1 MATKLFR
8 DEAIEAGRDR
18 LTGTVVA
25 ATPPG
30 SRLYTALI
38 ATVVAL
44 LVALLSFGQYATRV
58 SVRGVIANGG
68 GIARIHP
75 PAAGEVVEVHVAEGA
90 RVERGA
96 PLVTISLTQG
106 RNAQGEG
113 IASRLA
119 EIDRQDREL
128 ERQQGLASSLG
139 SADTAGLDR
148 QKAGLVDSIASLQ
161 RQKSFVGG
169 QIALAQRDTE
179 RTVRLAKEG
188 AGTQRQVEESR
199 HALLNLRLDL
209 EKLDERLNTQRESL
223 RQIDTQIASRRI
235 GSEQSQSQ
243 VAGQRAA
250 LAEQRAQLLR
260 QDRLT
265 LTAPVAGIVGD
276 VGARAGMHAEPDS
289 SLVSVVPASR
299 TTEVELYAPSRAI
312 GFVRKG
318 SEVRLLFDAFPYQ
331 KYGAGKGHVTWVSD
345 VATDPASLPKDLGIT
360 EPVFRVRV
368 AVDAP
373 PQHGD
378 AAGQAIRPGM
388 TVSANLLLERRRL
401 WEVFLDPVLRAL
413 RG

>member
-30 SRLYTALI
+30 SRLYTTLVA
-38 ATVVAL
+38 AVVAL
-44 LVALLSFGQYATRV
+44 LVTLLSFGQYATRV
-58 SVRGVIANGG
+58 SVRGIIANGG
-68 GIARIHP
+68 GIARVHSP
-75 PAAGEVVEVHVAEGA
+75 GPGEVLEVLVKEGA
-90 RVERGA
+90 HVERGT
-96 PLVTISLTQG
+96 PLLTISLTQG
-106 RNAQGEG
+106 RDAHGEG

-139 SADTAGLDR
+139 SADTVGLER
-148 QKAGLVDSIASLQ
+148 QKAGLVDSIGSLA

-199 HALLNLRLDL
+199 HTLLNLRLDL
-209 EKLDERLNTQRESL
+209 EKLDERLNTQREAL
-223 RQIDTQIASRRI
+223 RQIDAQVASRRI

-243 VAGQRAA
+243 VAAQRAA

-265 LTAPVAGIVGD
+265 LTAPVAGVVAD
-276 VGARAGMHAEPDS
+276 VGARVGQHAEPDA

-312 GFVRKG
+312 GFVRAG
-318 SEVRLLFDAFPYQ
+318 SDVRLLFDAFPYQ

-345 VATDPASLPKDLGIT
+345 VPTDPASLSKDLGIT

-378 AAGQAIRPGM
+378 AAAQAIRPGM
-388 TVSANLLLERRRL
+388 TLQANLLLERRRL

>member
-18 LTGTVVA
+18 LTGTVTA

-30 SRLYTALI
+30 SRLYTSVI
-38 ATVVAL
+38 AGVVVL
-44 LVALLSFGQYATRV
+44 LVALLCLGQYATRV
-58 SVRGVIANGG
+58 TVRGIIANGG
-68 GIARIHP
+68 GIARVHS
-75 PAAGEVVEVHVAEGA
+75 PAPGEVVEVHVAEGA
-90 RVERGA
+90 RVTRGQ
-96 PLVTISLTQG
+96 PLVTVSLTQG
-106 RNAQGEG
+106 RDAHGEG

-119 EIDRQDREL
+119 EIDRQDQEL
-128 ERQQGLASSLG
+128 QRQLGLASSLG
-139 SADTAGLDR
+139 TADTAALDR
-148 QKAGLVDSIASLQ
+148 QKAGLVDSIGSME
-161 RQKSFVGG
+161 RQKSFIGS

-179 RTVRLAKEG
+179 RNIRLAKEG

-209 EKLDERLNTQRESL
+209 EKLDERLMTQRESL
-223 RQIDTQIASRRI
+223 RQLDAQIAARRI
-235 GSEQSQSQ
+235 GSDQSQSQ
-243 VAGQRAA
+243 IAGQRAA

-265 LTAPVAGIVGD
+265 LTAPVAGMIAD
-276 VGARAGMHAEPDS
+276 IGARPGQHAEPDS

-299 TTEVELYAPSRAI
+299 RVEIELYAPSRAI
-312 GFVRKG
+312 GFVKPG

-345 VATDPASLPKDLGIT
+345 VPTDPASLSKDLGIT

-368 AVDAP
+368 ALDAP

-388 TVSANLLLERRRL
+388 TLQANLLLERRRL

>member
-18 LTGTVVA
+18 LTGTVIA

-30 SRLYTALI
+30 SRLYT
-38 ATVVAL
+38 TVLAAVAVL
-44 LVALLSFGQYATRV
+44 LVALLCLGQYATRV
-58 SVRGVIANGG
+58 TVRGLVANGG
-68 GIARIHP
+68 GIARVHSP
-75 PAAGEVVEVHVAEGA
+75 GPGEVIEVHVAEGA
-90 RVERGA
+90 RVQRGT
-96 PLVTISLTQG
+96 PLVTVSLTQG
-106 RNAQGEG
+106 RDAHGEG
-113 IASRLA
+113 VASRLA

-128 ERQQGLASSLG
+128 ERQQALASSLG
-139 SADTAGLDR
+139 SADTAALDR
-148 QKAGLVDSIASLQ
+148 QKAGLVDSIGSME

-169 QIALAQRDTE
+169 QIALAQRDME
-179 RTVRLAKEG
+179 RNIRLAKEG

-209 EKLDERLNTQRESL
+209 EKLEERLMTQRESL
-223 RQIDTQIASRRI
+223 RQLDAQIAARRI

-265 LTAPVAGIVGD
+265 LTAPVSGVVGD
-276 VGARAGMHAEPDS
+276 VGARPGMHAEPDS
-289 SLVSVVPASR
+289 SLVSVVPATR
-299 TTEVELYAPSRAI
+299 RVEVELYAPSRAI
-312 GFVRKG
+312 GFVKPG

-345 VATDPASLPKDLGIT
+345 VPTDPASLSKDLGIS

-368 AVDAP
+368 ALDAP

-378 AAGQAIRPGM
+378 AAGQALRPGM
-388 TVSANLLLERRRL
+388 MLSANLLLERRRL
-401 WEVFLDPVLRAL
+401 WEVFLDPVLRAI

>member
-30 SRLYTALI
+30 SRLYTIVI

-44 LVALLSFGQYATRV
+44 LVILLSVGQYATRV
-58 SVRGVIANGG
+58 TVRGIIANGG
-68 GIARIHP
+68 GIARVHP
-75 PAAGEVVEVHVAEGA
+75 PGPSEVVQVHVAEGA
-90 RVERGA
+90 HVERGA
-96 PLVTISLTQG
+96 ALVTVSLTQG
-106 RNAQGEG
+106 RDAQGEG

-119 EIDRQDREL
+119 EIDRQEREL

-139 SADTAGLDR
+139 SADTVALDR

-161 RQKSFVGG
+161 RQKNFVAG

-179 RTVRLAKEG
+179 RTIRLAKEG

-223 RQIDTQIASRRI
+223 RQLDAQIAARRI

-265 LTAPVAGIVGD
+265 LTSPVAGAVADI
-276 VGARAGMHAEPDS
+276 GARVGQHAEPDS

-299 TTEVELYAPSRAI
+299 RVEVELYAPSRAI
-312 GFVRKG
+312 GFVKPG

-345 VATDPASLPKDLGIT
+345 VPTDPASLAKDLGIT

-368 AVDAP
+368 ALDAA
-373 PQHGD
+373 PQHGE
-378 AAGQAIRPGM
+378 AAGQAMRPGM
-388 TVSANLLLERRRL
+388 TLSANLLLERRRL